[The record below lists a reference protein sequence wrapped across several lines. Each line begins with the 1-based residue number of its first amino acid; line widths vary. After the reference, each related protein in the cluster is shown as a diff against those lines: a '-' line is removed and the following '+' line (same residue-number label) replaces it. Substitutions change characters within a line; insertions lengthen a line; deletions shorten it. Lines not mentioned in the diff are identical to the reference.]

1 MKPKVPHSD
10 RLSSLILAR
19 HVDEDVFSEASYSPC
34 RQYRYTL
41 IRRFGTE
48 RATRKERIA
57 FIGLN
62 PSTATEQVNDPTVRR
77 CIGFARDWGFREFVM
92 LNAFA
97 YRSTDPQGLRTISD
111 PVGIANDEQIQLWT
125 KKSQL
130 VVCCW
135 GIHATLNGRDAT
147 LRNQLHQWK
156 AVAKCFGKTQAGL
169 PRHPLYLRKDSPLVD
184 L

>member
-1 MKPKVPHSD
+1 MSDKP
-10 RLSSLILAR
+10 LILAR
-19 HVDEDVFSEASYSPC
+19 HAAEDVFSEAVYSPC
-34 RQYRYTL
+34 KQYRYTL
-41 IRRFGTE
+41 VRRFGPA
-48 RATRKERIA
+48 RVGKQDRIA

-77 CIGFARDWGFREFVM
+77 CIGFARDWGFREFIM

-97 YRSTDPQGLRTISD
+97 YRSTDPQGLKTIED
-111 PVGIANDEQIQLWT
+111 PVGIANDELIRDWT
-125 KKSQL
+125 RKSDL

-135 GIHATLNGRDAT
+135 GIHARLHHRDE
-147 LRNQLHQWK
+147 LLLQHLQRWK
-156 AVAKCFGKTQAGL
+156 VTAKCFGTTQAGF